1 MTWDKL
7 ADALRESGAL
17 SADREQIFR
26 ATPRDRFTPD
36 RIRVDGEWIERTAHP
51 DRWVEAVTSDLPLV
65 TRIHDGT
72 TTPSSSSSMPTVVAK
87 MLRHLEVAPGMRVLE
102 IGTGT
107 GWTAGLLSGR
117 LGAENVVTVE
127 ADPGLAID
135 ARAQLATMG
144 RTPTVLAA
152 DGMLGH
158 PARAPYDRIHLTAAV
173 QRLPGT
179 LIEQTTPG
187 GVILAPYGTAFCN
200 GALARLV
207 VADDGRSASGPFV
220 EDVAFMWVLDQQPDS
235 GEFDIEDIRY
245 SPSEIDPADVADST
259 DAAFAIGLRR
269 PDLFR
274 QSVAAPYDVFGTGRF
289 EVWDGTSYAHCRL
302 ADWEGRHAVSQ
313 SGPRDLWAE
322 VTTTYRWW
330 QRQGAPGLERFGLT
344 VSVNGEHR
352 TWLDDPGNAIG

>member
-7 ADALRESGAL
+7 TDALRESGAL
-17 SADREQIFR
+17 SADWEQIFR
-26 ATPRDRFTPD
+26 STPRDRFTPD
-36 RIRVDGEWIERTAHP
+36 RIRVDGEWIERTEHP
-51 DRWVEAVTSDLPLV
+51 DRWAEAVSSDLPLV
-65 TRIHDGT
+65 TQVYDGT

-87 MLRHLEVAPGMRVLE
+87 MLRHLDAAPGMRVLE
-102 IGTGT
+102 VGTGT
-107 GWTAGLLSGR
+107 GWTAGLLTGR

-158 PARAPYDRIHLTAAV
+158 PAGAPYDRVHLTAAV

-179 LIEQTTPG
+179 LIEQTKPG
-187 GVILAPYGTAFCN
+187 GVILVPYGTAFCN
-200 GALARLV
+200 GALARLT
-207 VADDGRSASGPFV
+207 VADDGKSASGPFV
-220 EDVAFMWVLDQQPDS
+220 EDVAFMWVRDQRPDS
-235 GEFDIEDIRY
+235 GEFDIEDVRY
-245 SPSEIDPADVADST
+245 GPSEIDPADVADST
-259 DAAFAIGLRR
+259 DAAFAIGLRM

-274 QSVAAPYDVFGTGRF
+274 QSVAAPYDRFGTGRF

-302 ADWEGRHAVSQ
+302 ADREGKHAVSQ

-322 VTTTYRWW
+322 VTAAHRWW
-330 QRQGAPGLERFGLT
+330 QRQGKPSLHRFGLT
-344 VSVNGEHR
+344 VSTVGEHR
-352 TWLDDPGNAIG
+352 AWLDDPDNVIG